1 MAIFQEAAVDL
12 SRGLNFIPQRMRYR
26 LPANEQDTSIYL
38 LSNSFEYDVD
48 MIKKMPLPKIDY
60 KNIIIPYRILD
71 KIGIKPFRYIS
82 SQNEFNRRV
91 VYLTGRKLLPV
102 LNPIRFPYPKTI
114 KENLYISMSDII
126 PKITPYLRLYSRQ
139 YIQDHIFE
147 LFTKVMNFFNFSK
160 NKVLIIDTAKY
171 KIYKTLTPDTFLSD
185 LINSLLTAYILN
197 PMEKIKKLNF
207 IIIFRAPGA
216 DYKFDLA
223 LFEKRDIQRMKTMLN
238 IIGVDS
244 EMSATTNEEAGDSFD
259 SFVNTAEAI
268 EKSESNPAVDDPDV
282 DTDASEEE
290 SENEAED
297 INKVNDTATSS
308 IKNTLAQLQTTY
320 GKDSSSEDAA
330 KERADAENE
339 NLYNIKTMDVNARLI
354 QKINPSTEVV
364 NNYKRITSDMDTT
377 GQGNVEKD
385 LINDSVKKISGSVV
399 PSNENTV
406 MNATSSARERQI
418 REQVGRVK
426 LGKVTFDTLTSIT
439 DIPKPKPVKLAHL
452 TTTNPGAIKGSS
464 FAHVAEEYEQK
475 LLDRDIVATFMNF
488 SKLPEGFYVTNVEVT
503 DISTVTSLM
512 NNWKVTL
519 KNKSNDKQSV
529 INIRVPKVINGRFY
543 NNGIW
548 YNIGKQ
554 DFPIPIL
561 KINKKTVML
570 TSNYNKITCTRY
582 DTRSLV
588 DLGML
593 VKTIE
598 KMTDENGR
606 NKFIKTGNSS
616 NTNSRFVSTIE
627 YDEFARRWVHF
638 INKEANLE
646 LYFNRNQC
654 VKAYSFVT
662 VNQNEFCCGML
673 NQVPIVVNTDTGM
686 TRNGETLTDLIIRTL
701 PENVQVEYRK
711 QKPGKMSMYSEI
723 TIGVTIPLGVAIAA
737 WEGMSSLLKHSGA
750 EYKYVDKSFDDP
762 TFFRIPFKDKILAIK
777 SSIQNQLIFNGFYR
791 INTKAYMSA
800 DFEIPIMNSNSVFVD
815 IFNQLFFKQYS
826 QLTTFIT
833 YYNFFVDAITADVCD
848 HYHIPNDIA
857 GMLIYASNL
866 LADNNH
872 TSENNAALYRIRS
885 SEIIPAI
892 IHFRLA
898 FAISKYNNSV
908 GSKARGNAI
917 AFNPNEV
924 INELLAVPNVEPM
937 SALNPMVEM
946 HIRENITK
954 KGFKGVNSDRSYTKE
969 KRTYDDSM
977 IGKMAISSP
986 NNANVGVNRQLVAD
1000 PKIESVRGYT
1010 STDGP
1015 ETDFNDLQL
1024 ASFSELMTP
1033 GTVTRDDAIR
1043 TAIAT
1048 SQTSHIVSTA
1058 AAQPVLIS
1066 NGVDEIVPAYLTEE
1080 FSYVAR
1086 EDGKVIDMNDN
1097 YMIVEYKSGKKKAIN
1112 IGHKPSFN
1120 SGSGF
1125 YVDNKLTSNF
1135 EVGDSFKEGDVL
1147 AYHEKFMSKD
1157 VTGMVRMNIGPLA
1170 KVAFAGLYS
1179 TYEDAGLITTKMSK
1193 KLETKLMMMQSQK
1206 INAMDDVES
1215 IVKVGTEVEVGDPLI
1230 VFGLGDTGDKSVDN
1244 FLKAFQNA
1252 DSNDVINNAKR
1263 IYRAKHAGTVA
1274 DVRIYTTKSLDKLSS
1289 SLYTIVSNH
1298 FKENLQKRKI
1308 LDKYDKTDTVYKMD
1322 TLFDLPTE
1330 PLKGTAIKGQT
1341 CDVLVEI
1348 YIEHADEASVGD
1360 KLAIYGASKQVLSE
1374 VVPEGLEPYSETR
1387 PEEEV
1392 SLFVTSSAILK
1403 RMIPSVCV
1411 TAAGNKVLVE
1421 LKRSIARIWNENS

>member
-26 LPANEQDTSIYL
+26 LPATKVDNSIYL
-38 LSNSFEYDVD
+38 LSNSYEYDVEL
-48 MIKKMPLPKIDY
+48 IKNMPLPKVDY
-60 KNIIIPYRILD
+60 KNIIIPYRIID
-71 KIGIKPFRYIS
+71 KIGIKPFRYLMS
-82 SQNEFNRRV
+82 MNDFNKKV
-91 VYLTGRKLLPV
+91 TYLNSKKLLPV

-114 KENLYISMSDII
+114 KENLYISMSEII
-126 PKITPYLRLYSRQ
+126 PMVTPFMRQYSKQ
-139 YIQDHIFE
+139 YIQDNIFD
-147 LFTKVMNFFNFSK
+147 LFKKVMSFFNFSK
-160 NKVLIIDTAKY
+160 NKILIIDTKRY
-171 KIYKTLTPDTFLSD
+171 KIYQNLSMDTFMTD
-185 LINSLLTAYILN
+185 IINALLTAYIMN
-197 PMEKIKKLNF
+197 PPDKIKKLDY
-207 IIIFRAPGA
+207 IIIFRAPDT
-216 DYKFDLA
+216 DYKFDLS
-223 LFEKRDIQRMKTMLN
+223 LFEKRDIQRMKTMLQK
-238 IIGVDS
+238 IGVPS
-244 EMSATTNEEAGDSFD
+244 EMSVTSDEEAGESFD
-259 SFVNTAEAI
+259 SFEAKAEPDIPELDDI
-268 EKSESNPAVDDPDV
+268 EEDEEDDEDKPEVD
-282 DTDASEEE
+282 EEVK
-290 SENEAED
+290 NIQK
-297 INKVNDTATSS
+297 INDNATSS
-308 IKNTLAQLQTTY
+308 IKDTLSQLNDQY
-320 GKDSSSEDAA
+320 GTNQSQEEKPKD
-330 KERADAENE
+330 ENRE
-339 NLYNIKTMDVNARLI
+339 LYNVKTMDINAQLI
-354 QKINPSTEVV
+354 QRITPSEEVV
-364 NNYKRITSDMDTT
+364 NNYKKLSDQVVKTGGEDT
-377 GQGNVEKD
+377 VEKD
-385 LINDSVKKISGSVV
+385 IMKDAMKKMSGEVA
-399 PSNENTV
+399 PADEQTAI
-406 MNATSSARERQI
+406 NATSSAREREI

-426 LGKVTFDTLTSIT
+426 LNNVTFNTLTSIT
-439 DIPKPKPVKLAHL
+439 DVPKPKPIKLHKI
-452 TTTNPGAIKGSS
+452 TTTNPGAIQGTS
-464 FAHVAEEYEQK
+464 FTRIAEEYENK

-488 SKLPEGFYVTNVEVT
+488 SKLPDGFYVTNVEVT

-519 KNKSNDKQSV
+519 KNKASDRQSI

-593 VKTIE
+593 VKVID
-598 KMTDENGR
+598 KLSDDNGR
-606 NKFIKTGNSS
+606 NPYIKVGNSS

-627 YDEFARRWVHF
+627 YDEYARKWVHF
-638 INKEANLE
+638 INKEAKLE
-646 LYFNRNQC
+646 IYFNRAQC
-654 VKAYSFVT
+654 AKSYSFVS
-662 VNQNEFCCGML
+662 VQPNEFCCGML
-673 NQVPIVVNTDTGM
+673 NQVPIIVNTESGM
-686 TRNGETLTDLIIRTL
+686 TRNNETITDVILRTL
-701 PENVQVEYRK
+701 PENLQVEYRK

-737 WEGMSSLLKHSGA
+737 WEGLGSLLKKSGVK
-750 EYKYVDKSFDDP
+750 YQYVDNNFSDTKYFI
-762 TFFRIPFKDKILAIK
+762 IPFKDKRLAIE
-777 SSIQNQLIFNGFYR
+777 SSIANQLVFNGFYR
-791 INTKAYMSA
+791 INTKAYMASE
-800 DFEIPIMNSNSVFVD
+800 FETPIMNSNSIYVD

-857 GMLIYASNL
+857 GMLLYASNL

-898 FAISKYNNSV
+898 FAISKYNNNV
-908 GSKARGNAI
+908 GSKSRGNAI

-937 SALNPMVEM
+937 SALNPMVEL
-946 HIRENITK
+946 HARENITK
-954 KGFKGVNSDRSYTKE
+954 KGFKGVNSDRSYTQD
-969 KRTYDDSM
+969 KRTYEDTM

-986 NNANVGVNRQLVAD
+986 NNGTVGVTRQLVAD

-1015 ETDFNDLQL
+1015 ETNFNDLQL
-1024 ASFSELMTP
+1024 ASFSELLTP

-1066 NGVDEIVPAYLTEE
+1066 NGVDELVPAYLTEE

-1086 EDGKVIDMNDN
+1086 EDGQVLEINED
-1097 YMIVEYKSGKKKAIN
+1097 YMIIQYKSGKKKAIN

-1125 YVDNKLTSNF
+1125 YVDNKLDSNF
-1135 EVGDSFKEGDVL
+1135 EVGDKFKEGDIL
-1147 AYHEKFMSKD
+1147 AYHDKFFSKD
-1157 VTGMVRMNIGPLA
+1157 SDGMVRMNVGPLA

-1179 TYEDAGLITTKMSK
+1179 TYEDAGLVTTKMSK

-1215 IVKVGTEVEVGDPLI
+1215 IVKVGTEVEIGDPLI

-1244 FLKAFQNA
+1244 FLKAFQNK
-1252 DSNDVINNAKR
+1252 DSNDVLNNAKR
-1263 IYRAKHAGTVA
+1263 IIRAKHAGTVTE
-1274 DVRIYTTKSLDKLSS
+1274 VRMYTTKSLDKLSP
-1289 SLYTIVSNH
+1289 SLYNILDEY
-1298 FKENLQKRKI
+1298 FKANVRRRKI
-1308 LDKYDKTDTVYKMD
+1308 LDKYDKTNSVYKLD
-1322 TLFDLPTE
+1322 TLYSLPTE
-1330 PLKGTAIKGQT
+1330 PLKGTTIKGQT

-1374 VVPEGLEPYSETR
+1374 VVPEGLEPYTETR
-1387 PEEEV
+1387 PDEEV
-1392 SLFVTSSAILK
+1392 SLFVTPSAILK
-1403 RMIPSVCV
+1403 RMIPSLLV
-1411 TAAGNKVLVE
+1411 TASGNKVLVE
-1421 LKRSIARIWNENS
+1421 LKRKIKEIWGSE